1 MEVILKKDVKNLGYA
16 DDVVNV
22 KPGYGRNF
30 LIPQG
35 AAIIANSTNKKV
47 LAETQ
52 KQRSFKEA
60 KLKEAAEK
68 AAKTLQG
75 MTVKV
80 PTKAG
85 ESGKIFGSITTIQLA
100 DVLKKLGVEVERK
113 YITIK
118 EEPIKNL
125 GNYTAHI
132 RLHRDVIIDIAFEVV
147 EE

>member
-1 MEVILKKDVKNLGYA
+1 MEVILKKDVKKLGYV

-30 LIPQG
+30 LIPTG
-35 AAIIANSTNKKV
+35 AAIIANTTNKKV

-60 KLKEAAEK
+60 KLKETAEK
-68 AAKTLQG
+68 NAKALEE

-85 ESGKIFGSITTIQLA
+85 ESGKIFGSITTIQVA
-100 DVLKKLGVEVERK
+100 DVLKKLGVDVERK

-125 GNYTAHI
+125 GTYTASI
-132 RLHRDVIIDIAFEVV
+132 RLHKEVTIEVKFEVV